1 MCLDHV
7 IAVVWL
13 EGSLSEGLSRL
24 SSDNPASESQAMLP
38 ADFLVTKTRCFL
50 PSKVKSKRPPRKP
63 TYPTLQDPRVAKAS
77 PPLQN
82 TMGA

>member
-38 ADFLVTKTRCFL
+38 NGTYLIVTFCGRKAQRLVKTGL
-50 PSKVKSKRPPRKP
+50 
-63 TYPTLQDPRVAKAS
+63 
-77 PPLQN
+77 
-82 TMGA
+82 